1 MEIDM
6 ARTHGPG
13 FKNTIPSNGQYRA
26 RVAAIIEKCYGGVL
40 HHKQNTSIAMLTFA
54 VVCAD
59 QLGVAAL
66 GKALAL
72 ANGTNPK
79 HGTKQVDRF
88 LSNNKMNLR
97 RLFEPYVRM
106 LIGPAGWIPITIDWT
121 DFDGDNHTTICVSL
135 LTGSKRGLPLIWL
148 SVDKANLKDMQ
159 KEYERRVLRMLAEIL
174 GNRYLDVVVL
184 ADRGFGDVDFY
195 SFLEDELGFRFI
207 VRYKEGIYTSE
218 DGWLYPSIRLVPKNG
233 RVKVIR
239 DAYVTGA
246 ERGPYTVV
254 LYKAAGMKDAWCLVT
269 NLRDTRGRSIVNLYG
284 RRFECEEGF
293 RDLKDRRYGYG
304 LSSVRISDC
313 RRRDRFL
320 ILFAL
325 AYVVL
330 TLFGAASEHLGLDRT
345 IRANTEE
352 SRTHSLFHQGQALL
366 GRLKRDVFDSLR
378 RAADGFFRTFLKE
391 GACVAIP

>member
-1 MEIDM
+1 MPK
-6 ARTHGPG
+6 TYGPG
-13 FKNTIPSNGQYRA
+13 FKNSVSSSGQYRA
-26 RVAAIIEKCYGGVL
+26 RVAGVIGNCFGGVF
-40 HHKQNTSIAMLTFA
+40 HHKQATSLAMLTYA
-54 VVCAD
+54 VVCANK
-59 QLGVAAL
+59 LGVAAL
-66 GKALAL
+66 GQALAL
-72 ANGTNPK
+72 ANGTKQK

-88 LSNNKMNLR
+88 LSNEKMNLR

-148 SVDKANLKDMQ
+148 SVDKSDLKDMQ
-159 KEYERRVLRMLAEIL
+159 KEYERRVLRTLAEIL
-174 GNRYLDVVVL
+174 GNRYLDVVVS

-207 VRYKEGIYTSE
+207 VRYKEGIYTSQ
-218 DGWLYPSIRLVPKNG
+218 DGWLYPAIGLVPKNG
-233 RVKVIR
+233 RVKVIS

-269 NLRDTRGRSIVNLYG
+269 NLHDFRGRTIVNLYG

-293 RDLKDRRYGYG
+293 RDLKDPRYGYG
-304 LSSVRISDC
+304 LTSVRISDC

-320 ILFAL
+320 MLFAL

-330 TLFGAASEHLGLDRT
+330 TLFGAASERLELDRT
-345 IRANTEE
+345 IRANTEKN
-352 SRTHSLFHQGQALL
+352 RTHSLFHQGQALL
-366 GRLKRDVFDSLR
+366 GRIKQDVSDALQK
-378 RAADGFFRTFLKE
+378 AADEVFRTCLRE
-391 GACVAIP
+391 GACVALP